1 MVDGDDS
8 FKRPGAVPFKWE
20 IRPGVPK
27 TRPGDDDP
35 ALLQPPP
42 PNKLPPLKLKS
53 TPPSNSPSPSSSSS
67 FFSESRSR
75 PVSPFAPPPSSF
87 KLKSPSDSDSNCSAS
102 PTPYFR
108 SSSPRAGGSLPRCF
122 FPKSLFGLK
131 KSKSGD
137 LKKTGQQEP
146 SSTTSE
152 SDNFYESGTT
162 LSPSEEDSSQ
172 GSPVSSRWSSPKS
185 SFSSRR
191 GSPLKRTDSDLSSYE
206 KKTMLMIARSRLG

>member
-1 MVDGDDS
+1 
-8 FKRPGAVPFKWE
+8 
-20 IRPGVPK
+20 
-27 TRPGDDDP
+27 
-35 ALLQPPP
+35 
-42 PNKLPPLKLKS
+42 
-53 TPPSNSPSPSSSSS
+53 
-67 FFSESRSR
+67 
-75 PVSPFAPPPSSF
+75 
-87 KLKSPSDSDSNCSAS
+87 
-102 PTPYFR
+102 
-108 SSSPRAGGSLPRCF
+108 
-122 FPKSLFGLK
+122 LK

>member
-27 TRPGDDDP
+27 TRPGDDDQP
-35 ALLQPPP
+35 TLLQP
-42 PNKLPPLKLKS
+42 PNKLPPVKLKPF
-53 TPPSNSPSPSSSSS
+53 PPSNSPSPSSP

-87 KLKSPSDSDSNCSAS
+87 KLKSPSDSDSNCSGP

-131 KSKSGD
+131 SKSGD
-137 LKKTGQQEP
+137 LKKTGQE
-146 SSTTSE
+146 SSE

-162 LSPSEEDSSQ
+162 FSPSEDSSH
-172 GSPVSSRWSSPKS
+172 GSAVSSRWGSPIS

-206 KKTMLMIARSRLG
+206 KKTILMMARSRLG